1 MSKSVSKPATLP
13 LPSSLP
19 DELPESPAASG
30 LAPAGMSVYDA
41 RPFFEKALVYGVQ
54 HGLIDAQK
62 LEAINN
68 DAPKGMVQIAR
79 YFGNEFL
86 RPDLEKARERLVNLV
101 SLHLEQS
108 TGGDLREAAHLL
120 RDNSILSRSKAGS
133 DMLKALIA
141 MPVNSHFGMNEH
153 GGFTDDQIPQ
163 LARWS
168 LRSYPEYQAELARRS
183 VVEKVID
190 AAHWL
195 ADAVGMDEST
205 LEEAGKDSEAV
216 IRTALLLHTLKRTE
230 MPDWVAFE
238 KLVALLRKKC
248 IAPDALK
255 TPAGAE
261 YCVIS
266 MPKSLPVEFKAVV
279 EALRQS
285 VQDDLPKILDSSVS
299 ARKLFD
305 QTPAFMGRYFWLE
318 DGLSDVDHFDREA
331 SQFWQKA
338 TGGNN
343 DDGSLLTLFLCI
355 AAGSA
360 PKTMLTEKGAAT
372 LIRKIRKSGLK
383 PELVDE
389 YIHHHAPEQHQQDY
403 PELWEHFMD
412 EALSTLKS
420 DRDNAMNDA
429 MALLR
434 RECHVSG

>member
-1 MSKSVSKPATLP
+1 MSKSVPKPPTLP
-13 LPSSLP
+13 LSA
-19 DELPESPAASG
+19 ELSEPPAAFVS
-30 LAPAGMSVYDA
+30 ATVGMSLYDA
-41 RPFFEKALVYGVQ
+41 RPFFEKALVYGIQ

-101 SLHLEQS
+101 SLHLEHS
-108 TGGDLREAAHLL
+108 TSGDLREAAHLL

-168 LRSYPEYQAELARRS
+168 LRSYPDFQAELARRS
-183 VVEKVID
+183 GVENVID

-238 KLVALLRKKC
+238 KLVSLLRKKYA
-248 IAPDALK
+248 APEAGK
-255 TPAGAE
+255 TGAGAE
-261 YCVIS
+261 SCVIGI
-266 MPKSLPVEFKAVV
+266 PKSLPVEFKAVV
-279 EALRQS
+279 GALRQS
-285 VQDDLPKILDSSVS
+285 VQDDLPKLLDSSVS

-360 PKTMLTEKGAAT
+360 PKTMLTEKGAAA

-383 PELVDE
+383 PELVDD

-403 PELWEHFMD
+403 PELWQHFMD
-412 EALSTLKS
+412 EALNTLKS
-420 DRDNAMNDA
+420 DRDHAMNDA
-429 MALLR
+429 LALLR

>member
-1 MSKSVSKPATLP
+1 MPKSVPKPPTLP
-13 LPSSLP
+13 LSA
-19 DELPESPAASG
+19 ELPELPVAPV
-30 LAPAGMSVYDA
+30 PAGMSLYDA

-54 HGLIDAQK
+54 HGLMDAQK
-62 LEAINN
+62 LDAINN

-101 SLHLEQS
+101 SLHLEHS
-108 TGGDLREAAHLL
+108 TAGDLREAAHLL

-168 LRSYPEYQAELARRS
+168 LRSYPDFQAELARRS
-183 VVEKVID
+183 AVEKMID

-238 KLVALLRKKC
+238 KLVTLLRKKC
-248 IAPDALK
+248 AAPDADK
-255 TPAGAE
+255 KRAGAE
-261 YCVIS
+261 SCVIDI
-266 MPKSLPVEFKAVV
+266 PKSLPLEFKAVV

-285 VQDDLPKILDSSVS
+285 VQDDLPKILDPSVS

-360 PKTMLTEKGAAT
+360 PKTMLTEKGAAA

-383 PELVDE
+383 PELVDD

-403 PELWEHFMD
+403 PELWAHFMD
-412 EALSTLKS
+412 EALNTLKS

-429 MALLR
+429 LALLR

>member
-1 MSKSVSKPATLP
+1 
-13 LPSSLP
+13 
-19 DELPESPAASG
+19 
-30 LAPAGMSVYDA
+30 
-41 RPFFEKALVYGVQ
+41 
-54 HGLIDAQK
+54 
-62 LEAINN
+62 
-68 DAPKGMVQIAR
+68 
-79 YFGNEFL
+79 
-86 RPDLEKARERLVNLV
+86 
-101 SLHLEQS
+101 
-108 TGGDLREAAHLL
+108 
-120 RDNSILSRSKAGS
+120 
-133 DMLKALIA
+133 

-168 LRSYPEYQAELARRS
+168 LRSYPEYQAELARRQA
-183 VVEKVID
+183 VEEVID

-195 ADAVGMDEST
+195 ADAVGMDESG

-238 KLVALLRKKC
+238 KLVAQLRKKYG
-248 IAPDALK
+248 APDAVN

-261 YCVIS
+261 YCVINT
-266 MPKSLPVEFKAVV
+266 PKSLPVEFKAVV

-285 VQDDLPKILDSSVS
+285 VQDDLPKILDSSVTP
-299 ARKLFD
+299 RKLFD

-331 SQFWQKA
+331 SLFWQKA

-383 PELVDE
+383 PELVID

-412 EALSTLKS
+412 EGLSTLKS

-429 MALLR
+429 LALLR